1 MRRSLLGLIALALA
15 LSACDSGN
23 EEPPPSGTAITVLVA
38 YTPGVRAAVADVEAL
53 VAQAF
58 DEANAVYANS
68 GIDLSLVPV
77 HLAEVAYAW
86 TDDRL
91 VDLERLLR
99 TDDGVL
105 DEVHTL
111 RDRHEADLVVV
122 VSDRPGT
129 TVNAAIMAEASTAFV
144 IVYWE
149 ALGAPGYALAH
160 EVGHLQGAR
169 HASDEDPLLAPF
181 PYGHGFRTDSL
192 RTIMAGGRDR
202 RLVPVFSGPT
212 QTSDGV
218 VLGDSALHDNARVL
232 RETAVYLSNF
242 RGPQTPT
249 DFVPPGTWPVLP
261 DLR

>member
-1 MRRSLLGLIALALA
+1 MRRCLPTLLAVLLLALP
-15 LSACDSGN
+15 ACDSGG
-23 EEPPPSGTAITVLVA
+23 EEPAPSGTAITVLVA
-38 YTPGVRAAVADVEAL
+38 YTPGVRAAADVEAL
-53 VAQAF
+53 VAQVF
-58 DEANAVYANS
+58 DETNAVYTNS
-68 GIDLSLVPV
+68 DIDLRLVPV
-77 HLAEVAYAW
+77 HLAEVDYAW
-86 TDDRL
+86 TDDRF
-91 VDLERLLR
+91 VDLDRLLR
-99 TDDGVL
+99 PDDGFL
-105 DEVHTL
+105 DEVHVL

-122 VSDRPGT
+122 VSDRLGT

-149 ALGAPGYALAH
+149 VLGAPSYALAH

-169 HASDEDPLLAPF
+169 HASDEDPETVPF

-202 RLVPVFSGPT
+202 RKIPVFSGPG
-212 QTSDGV
+212 QTFEGV
-218 VLGDSALHDNARVL
+218 ALGDSVLHDNARVL

-261 DLR
+261 DLP